1 MVDGRSRIDDEWSG
15 ASKIVVLRM
24 LHCNVV
30 AGRSATLLL
39 DDDEMTGR
47 WLKLLRSHRLLQRS
61 EAHRQEA
68 VKISRK

>member
-1 MVDGRSRIDDEWSG
+1 MAGRGLDDEGSG
-15 ASKIVVLRM
+15 ASKMVVVHM

-30 AGRSATLLL
+30 AGRSAALLL
-39 DDDEMTGR
+39 NDDEMTGR
-47 WLKLLRSHRLLQRS
+47 WLKLLRRHRLLQRS